1 MHACSFRDCVLEKN
15 GVEEA
20 GLKSIMLG
28 GGTGDCACGSN
39 GTARVE
45 RAGVG

>member
-1 MHACSFRDCVLEKN
+1 MHACSFRDCMLEKN

-28 GGTGDCACGSN
+28 GGYW
-39 GTARVE
+39 RLRLRE
-45 RAGVG
+45 